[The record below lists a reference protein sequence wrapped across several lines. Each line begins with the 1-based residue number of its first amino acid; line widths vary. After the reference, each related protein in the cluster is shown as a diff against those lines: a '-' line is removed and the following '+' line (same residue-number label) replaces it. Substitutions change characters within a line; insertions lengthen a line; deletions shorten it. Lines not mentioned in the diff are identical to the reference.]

1 METITSKFRNL
12 YIVKLFCGYLAAI
25 FCICIC
31 LKFCDGT
38 YPTKEKIAF
47 FFIIVIICFTMAGS
61 FDFLKLTKIIL
72 RKNDLEI
79 QAFLGIRNRI
89 IKYNEIVNIERH
101 KIIQQGKAGQI
112 SDGFH
117 LSEIILS
124 DESSFILSPDKFE
137 NYNELI
143 IFLRS
148 NLNNQHSA

>member
-1 METITSKFRNL
+1 
-12 YIVKLFCGYLAAI
+12 
-25 FCICIC
+25 
-31 LKFCDGT
+31 
-38 YPTKEKIAF
+38 
-47 FFIIVIICFTMAGS
+47 MAGS